1 VSRSWSRTISLLFVL
16 AVVQAACSGSDG
28 APGPAS
34 STTATTDGAATSVTA
49 SSGDDL
55 PEDLPDD
62 VREIVERTDEELPLV
77 LSIDP
82 ATAAPGD
89 TVTISGLDGVNAIAL
104 LGPDGT
110 LAETT
115 PSDGG
120 AVLVIPAGA
129 PEGAYAVVV
138 EGAAG
143 LRGVAAVTVASGPTV
158 HIRVDGTRLNVEAHG
173 VPADA
178 PAVVEIENDAAW
190 GAPYEASGDRLI
202 LASAEPVATLG
213 DYLDGP
219 LLLPPTAEGAIT
231 LVLLDADSETAG
243 RSNTVVLASCDA
255 PAVLVG
261 DIGGPGEVR
270 AVWSGPRPGTA
281 AAAADGPYRL
291 EAAPGL
297 VAVTE
302 IPLVGEPRI
311 LLAEARC
318 GTETEVTEDGPSAFG
333 VFSTEGLDQ
342 DQRVG
347 AVAGDVEAT
356 FDGGIAVCTPL
367 GGGSVDISLLDDL
380 DFTFGVV
387 VTLDGYSGSGTYTAS
402 GIVIDGAG
410 RYSEGSFRVVATDE
424 DGILAGSLSGHAAGG
439 AGDVSFDAAF
449 RCAMEH
455 PLGLDG
461 PPGLF
466 ASYRE
471 SRVSEPC
478 RLGLVAIPEETPAA
492 GAAVTRWLA
501 AGLPLVEWNTNLDA
515 AALLNAAAQQ
525 VQKRLGDGQE
535 QIEAA
540 RRIIGGAD
548 YYATVDVRNHPEWSD
563 ANRVWLIVRVFDTK
577 AQRLID
583 MYLTRG
589 PDLTSVLTLPGF
601 GVLVE
606 KVAAAGICGS
616 VDPEEATLAHGE
628 QQSLAFS
635 VADLSDRPVGGAR
648 VTIEDRR
655 DGGFSEG
662 CGTFAQESGETG
674 GDGMFTAT
682 FTAAN
687 EVVQDCAEY
696 PRFRATATTTAGE
709 VQTQPDRERTDATI
723 HVGTRWLYWATL
735 TSRGPDGDLVWH
747 VGTEDDPGFFFVRE
761 DGNVVGGAVASFDGV
776 RSCEVYENDVLTYK
790 EPLVTLQGSWT
801 SYLSGRLVDEEYF
814 DFRFEGVGWD
824 SNWPPLAPECR
835 ITGLSEVGEGVLELF
850 AYRPDIAPTHPVH
863 MTPKAAT
870 VTFAVPADVLPGADL
885 TVTIRL
891 DDQEPS
897 G

>member
-1 VSRSWSRTISLLFVL
+1 
-16 AVVQAACSGSDG
+16 
-28 APGPAS
+28 
-34 STTATTDGAATSVTA
+34 
-49 SSGDDL
+49 
-55 PEDLPDD
+55 
-62 VREIVERTDEELPLV
+62 VREIVARTDEELPLA
-77 LSIDP
+77 LSVDP
-82 ATAAPGD
+82 AVAAAGD
-89 TVTISGLDGVNAIAL
+89 TVTISGLDGIDAVAL

-120 AVLVIPAGA
+120 AVLVIPTGT

-158 HIRVDGTRLNVEAHG
+158 HIRVNGTRLHVEAHG
-173 VPADA
+173 FPAEA
-178 PAVVEIENDAAW
+178 AAVVEIQSGDAS
-190 GAPYEASGDRLI
+190 GGSYEASGDRLI
-202 LASAEPVATLG
+202 LAAGEPVATLG
-213 DYLDGP
+213 DYLDDP
-219 LLLPPTAEGAIT
+219 LLLPPTAEGAIN
-231 LVLLDADSETAG
+231 LMVLDNDFETAG

-255 PAVLVG
+255 PAILIG

-270 AVWSGPRPGTA
+270 AVWAGPRPGTA
-281 AAAADGPYRL
+281 AAASADGPYRL
-291 EAAPGL
+291 EVASGL

-302 IPLVGEPRI
+302 IPLAGEPRI

-333 VFSTEGLDQ
+333 AFSTEGLDH
-342 DQRVG
+342 DQWVG

-356 FDGGIAVCTPL
+356 FDEGVAICTPL
-367 GGGSVDISLLDDL
+367 GGESIDISLLDNV

-387 VTLDGYSGSGTYTAS
+387 ITLDGYSGSGTYTAS

-410 RYSEGSFRVVATDE
+410 QYSEGSFRIVATDE
-424 DGILAGSLSGHAAGG
+424 DGILVGSLSGDAAGG
-439 AGDVSFDAAF
+439 AGNVLFDAAF

-455 PLGLDG
+455 PLGLNG

-471 SRVSEPC
+471 GRVSEPC
-478 RLGLVAIPEETPAA
+478 RLGLVAIPEETPTA

-515 AALLNAAAQQ
+515 AALLNAAARQAQQ
-525 VQKRLGDGQE
+525 KLGDGQE

-548 YYATVDVRNHPEWSD
+548 YYATVDVRHHPEWSD

-577 AQRLID
+577 APRLID

-589 PDLTSVLTLPGF
+589 PDLASVLTLPGF

-606 KVAAAGICGS
+606 NVAAAGICGS
-616 VDPEEATLAHGE
+616 VDPEEATLARGE

-655 DGGFSEG
+655 DGGFSEA

-674 GDGMFTAT
+674 GDGGFTAT
-682 FTAAN
+682 FTAVDD
-687 EVVQDCAEY
+687 VVQDCAEY
-696 PRFRATATTTAGE
+696 PRFRATATTAAGE
-709 VQTQPDRERTDATI
+709 VQTQPAQERADTTI
-723 HVGTRWLYWATL
+723 HVGTRWLYWTTL
-735 TSRGPDGDLVWH
+735 TARGPDGDLVWH

-761 DGNVVGGAVASFDGV
+761 DGNIVGGAVGSFDGV
-776 RSCEVYENDVLTYK
+776 RSCEVHENDVLTYK
-790 EPLVTLQGSWT
+790 EPLVTIQGNWT
-801 SYLSGRLVDEEYF
+801 SYLSGRLVDGEYF
-814 DFRFEGVGWD
+814 DFGFEGAGWD
-824 SNWPPLAPECR
+824 SNWPPLAPECS
-835 ITGLSEVGEGVLELF
+835 ITGLSEIGKSVLELF
-850 AYRPDIAPTHPVH
+850 AYRPNIAPAHPVR
-863 MTPKAAT
+863 MTPVAAT
-870 VTFAVPADVLPGADL
+870 VTFAVPAEVLPGAHL

-891 DDQEPS
+891 DDQDPP